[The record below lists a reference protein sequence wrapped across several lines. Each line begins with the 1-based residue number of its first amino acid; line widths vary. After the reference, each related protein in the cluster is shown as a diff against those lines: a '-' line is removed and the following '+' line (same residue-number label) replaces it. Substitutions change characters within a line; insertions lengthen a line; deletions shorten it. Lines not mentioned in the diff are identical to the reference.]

1 LSELYEDIDQELGST
16 LVGEKAFTGSELRL
30 MLKMCGFTVSAIWG
44 GTAGMWGRRKPDL
57 DEYEI
62 MVVSVKD

>member
-1 LSELYEDIDQELGST
+1 
-16 LVGEKAFTGSELRL
+16 
-30 MLKMCGFTVSAIWG
+30 MCGFTVSAIWG